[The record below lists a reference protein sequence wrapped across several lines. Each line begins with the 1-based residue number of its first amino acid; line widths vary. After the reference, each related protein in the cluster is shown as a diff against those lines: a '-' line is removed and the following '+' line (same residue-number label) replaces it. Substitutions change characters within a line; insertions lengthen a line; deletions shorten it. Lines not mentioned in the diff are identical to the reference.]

1 MDLSQLKFLG
11 EVAGIGGLAIGVV
24 LLLGRPLIDKLG
36 ILPPAQ
42 RGPVVRLIAGGA
54 FGIGVLGIGAWLIAS
69 MTGGPAA
76 TTAGNQSPA
85 IIGGGNVSVGAPAP
99 TPAATPAAPS
109 ALPTTG
115 SAKTQSDQSPA
126 IIGGGNVTVTVPAG
140 GSPPQSR

>member
-1 MDLSQLKFLG
+1 MDLSQLKSLG
-11 EVAGIGGLAIGVV
+11 EIAGIGGLAIGVV
-24 LLLGRPLIDKLG
+24 LLLVRPLIDKLG

-42 RGPVVRLIAGGA
+42 RGPLVRLIAGGA

-76 TTAGNQSPA
+76 NTAGNQSPA

-99 TPAATPAAPS
+99 TPPATPASPS

-115 SAKTQSDQSPA
+115 SAKTQGDQSPA
-126 IIGGGNVTVTVPAG
+126 IIGGGNVTVVPAA
-140 GSPPQSR
+140 SPPQSR